1 MLPEISGTCVFL
13 PTAKDIWEAIWQT
26 YSKVRDVAQVY
37 EIKIKTT
44 TTKQGGRSIA
54 EYANQLKNLW
64 QKMDH
69 YRCIKM
75 KCSDDA
81 AIQKDFIEKDRIYDF
96 LAGLK
101 AEFD

>member
-1 MLPEISGTCVFL
+1 MLLKSMRLRF
-13 PTAKDIWEAIWQT
+13 
-26 YSKVRDVAQVY
+26 
-37 EIKIKTT
+37 KTT
-44 TTKQGGRSIA
+44 TTKQGGRSIP

-75 KCSDDA
+75 KGSDDA
-81 AIQKDFIEKDRIYDF
+81 AIQKDFIEKDQIYNF